1 MSLGHESF
9 DLGLF
14 CEISEVNKLIEY
26 AKIAGLTSAPNQ
38 FLSGHIF
45 SKTHDFG
52 VLQNLAVLEYS
63 RNVRFWSTPNSFV
76 FGVVIQNETH
86 FGGVVFSTRVREFT
100 PPFLRFRFRGVLQF
114 RSAIFEYS
122 NIARFWSTPKSCV
135 FGVLRNR
142 AFLEY
147 SKIVCVWSMSAN

>member
-1 MSLGHESF
+1 M
-9 DLGLF
+9 
-14 CEISEVNKLIEY
+14 NKLIEY

-76 FGVVIQNETH
+76 FGVAIQNETH
-86 FGGVVFSTRVREFT
+86 FWRSSCFNTCSRNHSSIFAFSFSRCPPISKCHFRV
-100 PPFLRFRFRGVLQF
+100 LHYSAVL
-114 RSAIFEYS
+114 EYS
-122 NIARFWSTPKSCV
+122 KIVRFWSTPKSCL
-135 FGVLRNR
+135 FGVLQNR
-142 AFLEY
+142 SCLEY
-147 SKIVCVWSMSAN
+147 ECELILIRGIRMDS